1 MMLSLNCHN
10 FLEEIIGN
18 AFTKSLWFNRMIG
31 NEESGGFCQML
42 KKNGETGRQHNDFSD
57 ILKKVYE
64 TGQSDNE
71 ITVQKIIEVI
81 ERDLK
86 AMMAV

>member
-1 MMLSLNCHN
+1 
-10 FLEEIIGN
+10 
-18 AFTKSLWFNRMIG
+18 
-31 NEESGGFCQML
+31 ML
-42 KKNGETGRQHNDFSD
+42 KEKGETGRQHNDFSD